1 MPENKWVVITTI
13 NAPNSRVLEFTKLGY
28 KILIVGDKKTPQDW
42 TTFDKRVTYFDYESQ
57 EREFPELSS
66 LIGPNTYARKNL
78 GYLYAIKNGADTI
91 WETDDDTFPL
101 KNLIDPLS
109 ALSMV
114 RHMTTENEVWNPY
127 SYFLP
132 DNKIWPRGFPLEKV
146 NSSFQSEK
154 LPLVSNFSSVDILQ
168 TLVNNEP
175 DVDAVYRL
183 TVNSDPVTFPF
194 KSGAVEI
201 NQGIAPG
208 NTQSTFWLTRS
219 SFESIYFPI
228 TVSNRFADILKMYL
242 AQVNNNLL
250 YSGFLVEQ
258 FRNPHNYMIDFN
270 DEVEMYRNLVTLCEF
285 VLNQEFGATL
295 ETLYAKLVHLRICK
309 PSEVQVVKLFSK
321 EISAALNS

>member
-1 MPENKWVVITTI
+1 VAENKWVVITTI

-42 TTFDKRVTYFDYESQ
+42 ATFDKGVTYFDYESQ

-127 SYFLP
+127 SHFLP

-270 DEVEMYRNLVTLCEF
+270 DEVEMYRTLATLCEF
-285 VLNQEFGATL
+285 VLKQEFGATL
-295 ETLYAKLVHLRICK
+295 ETLYDELVHLSICK
-309 PSEVQVVKLFSK
+309 PSELQVVKLFSK